1 MAAADIR
8 SAAAWTGLPVTAV
21 RAVVSARTWLAVIHL
36 LSGWFIGL
44 AAFIVIVTTVS
55 AGVALLVVALSGIV
69 VLWTLLLLCSQFA
82 RAERRRFGVLLGV
95 SIPAPP
101 ASRRPGS
108 GWQRF
113 WRRFA
118 DLDTWKHFLYAL
130 LRFRSAWRKP

>member
-8 SAAAWTGLPVTAV
+8 SGVAWAGLPVTAL
-21 RAVVSARTWLAVIHL
+21 RAVVSARTWLAIIHL

-82 RAERRRFGVLLGV
+82 RAERRRFG
-95 SIPAPP
+95 SC
-101 ASRRPGS
+101 
-108 GWQRF
+108 
-113 WRRFA
+113 
-118 DLDTWKHFLYAL
+118 
-130 LRFRSAWRKP
+130 SA

>member
-1 MAAADIR
+1 M
-8 SAAAWTGLPVTAV
+8 
-21 RAVVSARTWLAVIHL
+21 
-36 LSGWFIGL
+36 
-44 AAFIVIVTTVS
+44 
-55 AGVALLVVALSGIV
+55 

-130 LRFRSAWRKP
+130 LRFPLGMAEAVILAGLWSIALAMVALPGYDWLLPRRSRLPRPRSGWTPRMARVTSASATDGRPPPFAWDR

>member
-1 MAAADIR
+1 
-8 SAAAWTGLPVTAV
+8 
-21 RAVVSARTWLAVIHL
+21 
-36 LSGWFIGL
+36 
-44 AAFIVIVTTVS
+44 
-55 AGVALLVVALSGIV
+55 V

-130 LRFRSAWRKP
+130 LRFPLGMAEAVILAGVWSIALAMVALPGYDWLLPRDAHVCQGPGAGGRHGWPG